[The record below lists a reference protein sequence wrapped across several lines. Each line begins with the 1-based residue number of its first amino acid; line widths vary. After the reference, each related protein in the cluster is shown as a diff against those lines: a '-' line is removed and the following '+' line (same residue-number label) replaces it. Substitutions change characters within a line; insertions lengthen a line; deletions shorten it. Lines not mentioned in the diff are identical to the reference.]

1 MNVCWKN
8 WASLNPGQH
17 QSQPQD
23 RLGLRQA
30 LCLRGTSYLGLLYQ
44 RSEHTSEEAL
54 CGCWK
59 NGSLASV
66 DGLTCPQAHT
76 CCQGTCRLCVCVDSD
91 ERKWCTQDC
100 MCGFGAWHSAA
111 LNPNFSCTTWS
122 HSPNRLLD
130 SVPDEQSD
138 LCCPW
143 KSWCCVMYSAV
154 DSFFRRM
161 NFNVFFPLLPS
172 TFPLQTHRFFRSIS
186 LHCWI
191 LFFLLPLRTP
201 ITTCP
206 VEKQSCETQSEM
218 ETAKRMSI
226 SSNRLRGQFFSCG
239 GRLGW
244 CQTWGPMSLNVLKPA
259 WVNLKMHWI
268 PYKEALK
275 YQCQPISVHLQSR
288 VIGIFGVC
296 SC

>member
-8 WASLNPGQH
+8 RASLNPGQH

-30 LCLRGTSYLGLLYQ
+30 LCLRATSYLGLLYQ

-76 CCQGTCRLCVCVDSD
+76 CCQGTCRLCVCGQ
-91 ERKWCTQDC
+91 WCKEVMHTRLHV
-100 MCGFGAWHSAA
+100 WI
-111 LNPNFSCTTWS
+111 WS
-122 HSPNRLLD
+122 LTFCSFKSQFFLYNVIPQSQSTARQCARWAVWPLL
-130 SVPDEQSD
+130 SLEELM
-138 LCCPW
+138 LC
-143 KSWCCVMYSAV
+143 
-154 DSFFRRM
+154 
-161 NFNVFFPLLPS
+161 NVFCSWFLFFLVWILKFFPPLLPS
-172 TFPLQTHRFFRSIS
+172 TDAPIFS
-186 LHCWI
+186 LYIFALLDII
-191 LFFLLPLRTP
+191 LP
-201 ITTCP
+201 ITSQNSNHHMSCGETKLRDT
-206 VEKQSCETQSEM
+206 VRNGNSKENVNFLQSAQR
-218 ETAKRMSI
+218 AV
-226 SSNRLRGQFFSCG
+226 FFPAG

>member
-1 MNVCWKN
+1 MWLLEKRVTGFCGWTHL
-8 WASLNPGQH
+8 STSPHLLSG
-17 QSQPQD
+17 D
-23 RLGLRQA
+23 MQA
-30 LCLRGTSYLGLLYQ
+30 
-44 RSEHTSEEAL
+44 
-54 CGCWK
+54 
-59 NGSLASV
+59 
-66 DGLTCPQAHT
+66 
-76 CCQGTCRLCVCVDSD
+76 VCVDSD

-154 DSFFRRM
+154 DSFFHRM

-172 TFPLQTHRFFRSIS
+172 TFPLQTRRFFRSIS